1 MTETITD
8 KLVVVSGASSRL
20 GAFAMSQPENLDTT
34 DILYRPTWQE
44 L

>member
-20 GAFAMSQPENLDTT
+20 GAFAMSQPEDADTT
-34 DILYRPTWQE
+34 EILFRPTRRE